1 MYNILWYMANRRR
14 FIYSNKEH
22 TKKGIFSSLLALISF
37 ASLIFLIVM
46 SYRAK
51 GDISPTFGA
60 VAFLCTLFSSAGII
74 IGLMGKNEPDKYYLF
89 AYMGIIWNI
98 LDLLF
103 ASAILYA
110 GI

>member
-1 MYNILWYMANRRR
+1 MKANKRS
-14 FIYSNKEH
+14 FIFTNKEH

-37 ASLIFLIVM
+37 ASLVFLIVM
-46 SYRAK
+46 SYVAR

-60 VAFLCTLFSSAGII
+60 IGFICTLFSSAGII

-89 AYMGIIWNI
+89 AYIGIIWNVV
-98 LDLLF
+98 DLLF
-103 ASAILYA
+103 VSAILYA

>member
-1 MYNILWYMANRRR
+1 MKANKHS
-14 FIYSNKEH
+14 FIFTNKEH

-37 ASLIFLIVM
+37 ASLVFLIVM
-46 SYRAK
+46 SYVAR

-60 VAFLCTLFSSAGII
+60 IGFICTLFSSAGII

-89 AYMGIIWNI
+89 AYIGIIWNVV
-98 LDLLF
+98 DLLF
-103 ASAILYA
+103 VSAILYA

>member
-1 MYNILWYMANRRR
+1 MANRRR

-37 ASLIFLIVM
+37 ATLIFLIVM

-60 VAFLCTLFSSAGII
+60 VAFICTMFSSLGII

-89 AYMGIIWNI
+89 SYIGIVWNVI
-98 LDLLF
+98 DLLF
-103 ASAILYA
+103 VSAILYA